1 MKFYEK
7 GEDMMAPCARKNEIL
22 SEKLVAETMVY
33 DKVSHRAHVLNQT
46 VALVWESADGRN
58 SIDEI
63 AQILH
68 RELGLPVD
76 RSVVL
81 LALQELS
88 ESGLLQEPVQAEA
101 GPEKLTRRQVAQR
114 MALAGASAALIPIVT
129 SVLAPTP
136 AMAASSIGQSK
147 AGNDLIDVAL
157 EAELDPNYYSNKTA
171 ETDLANAEAAYS
183 KGNYSSE
190 VSDLD
195 GVLKALGLPP
205 LS

>member
-1 MKFYEK
+1 MTI
-7 GEDMMAPCARKNEIL
+7 PCARKSEIL
-22 SEKLVAETMVY
+22 TQKLSEETMVY
-33 DKVSHRAHVLNQT
+33 DTISHRAHVLNQT

-68 RELGLPVD
+68 RQLGLPAD

-81 LALQELS
+81 LALEELS
-88 ESGLLQEPVQAEA
+88 ESGLLQEPVQAEV
-101 GPEKLTRRQVAQR
+101 GPERLTRRQVAQR
-114 MALAGASAALIPIVT
+114 LALAGASLALVPLVT

-136 AMAASSIGQSK
+136 AMAASSVSQSQ
-147 AGNDLIDVAL
+147 GETDLIDVDLDVVENAL
-157 EAELDPNYYSNKTA
+157 KYAGSPTA
-171 ETDLANAEAAYS
+171 QTDLANAITAFD
-183 KGNYSSE
+183 KGNYSTE

>member
-1 MKFYEK
+1 MTL
-7 GEDMMAPCARKNEIL
+7 PCARKNEIL
-22 SEKLVAETMVY
+22 STKLLSETMVY
-33 DKVSHRAHVLNQT
+33 DSVSHRAHVLNQT
-46 VALVWESADGRN
+46 VALVWESCDGRN

-68 RELGLPVD
+68 SKLGLPAD
-76 RSVVL
+76 RDVVL

-114 MALAGASAALIPIVT
+114 FALAGASLALVPLVT

-136 AMAASSIGQSK
+136 AMAQSAVGQK
-147 AGNDLIDVAL
+147 QAA
-157 EAELDPNYYSNKTA
+157 
-171 ETDLANAEAAYS
+171 TDLLEVTTDATEQQYLKQFLSNPSAEQDLVNAATAYS
-183 KGNYSSE
+183 KGNYSAE
-190 VSDLD
+190 VADLD

-205 LS
+205 L

>member
-1 MKFYEK
+1 MTL
-7 GEDMMAPCARKNEIL
+7 PCARKNQVL
-22 SEKLVAETMVY
+22 STKLLEETMVY
-33 DKVSHRAHVLNQT
+33 DQISHRAHVLNRT

-68 RELGLPVD
+68 RELGLPAD
-76 RSVVL
+76 REVVL

-101 GPEKLTRRQVAQR
+101 GHDRLTRRQVAQR
-114 MALAGASAALIPIVT
+114 LALAGASLALVPLVT

-136 AMAASSIGQSK
+136 AMAQSAISQK
-147 AGNDLIDVAL
+147 QAQTDLLQVAL
-157 EAELDPNYYSNKTA
+157 EAAQNPKNLNNKTIQ
-171 ETDLANAEAAYS
+171 TDLANAASDYS

-190 VSDLD
+190 IADLD

-205 LS
+205 L

>member
-1 MKFYEK
+1 MIV
-7 GEDMMAPCARKNEIL
+7 PCARKNEIL

-68 RELGLPVD
+68 RELGLPAD

-114 MALAGASAALIPIVT
+114 LTFAGASLALVPLVT

-136 AMAASSIGQSK
+136 AMAASTIGQSQG
-147 AGNDLIDVAL
+147 ATDLLDVGQDI
-157 EAELDPNYYSNKTA
+157 AENGLKFEDSSTA
-171 ETDLANAEAAYS
+171 QTDLANAITAYD
-183 KGNYSSE
+183 KGNYSAE

>member
-1 MKFYEK
+1 MTT
-7 GEDMMAPCARKNEIL
+7 PCARKNEIL
-22 SEKLVAETMVY
+22 STKLYEETMVY

-46 VALVWESADGRN
+46 LALVWESADGRN

-68 RELGLPVD
+68 RELGIPAD
-76 RSVVL
+76 RDVVL

-101 GPEKLTRRQVAQR
+101 GPERLTRRQVAQR
-114 MALAGASAALIPIVT
+114 FALAGASLALVPLVT

-136 AMAASSIGQSK
+136 AMAASTVGQSQ
-147 AGNDLIDVAL
+147 GEQDMVDLAEDL
-157 EAELDPNYYSNKTA
+157 ENPAYLKKFESSPTA
-171 ETDLANAEAAYS
+171 QTDLANAITAYD

-190 VSDLD
+190 VADLD

-205 LS
+205 L

>member
-1 MKFYEK
+1 MTT
-7 GEDMMAPCARKNEIL
+7 PCARRNEIL
-22 SEKLVAETMVY
+22 SEKLFEETMVY

-58 SIDEI
+58 SIDGI

-88 ESGLLQEPVQAEA
+88 ESGLLQEPLQAEA
-101 GPEKLTRRQVAQR
+101 GPERLTRRQVAQR
-114 MALAGASAALIPIVT
+114 LTLAGASLALVPLVT

-136 AMAASSIGQSK
+136 AMAQSSIGQSQ
-147 AGNDLIDVAL
+147 AQTDLIDVTEDA
-157 EAELDPNYYSNKTA
+157 
-171 ETDLANAEAAYS
+171 AEAKYLKEILSDPAAEQDLVNAATAYT
-183 KGNYSSE
+183 KGNYSAE

>member
-1 MKFYEK
+1 MTI
-7 GEDMMAPCARKNEIL
+7 PCARKSEIL
-22 SEKLVAETMVY
+22 TQKLSEETMVY
-33 DKVSHRAHVLNQT
+33 DTISHRAHVLNQT

-68 RELGLPVD
+68 RQLGLPAD

-81 LALQELS
+81 LALEELS
-88 ESGLLQEPVQAEA
+88 ESGLLQEPVQAEV
-101 GPEKLTRRQVAQR
+101 GPERLTRRQVAQR
-114 MALAGASAALIPIVT
+114 LALAGASLALVPLVT

-136 AMAASSIGQSK
+136 AMAVSSVSQSQ
-147 AGNDLIDVAL
+147 GETDLIDVDLDVVENAL
-157 EAELDPNYYSNKTA
+157 KYAGSPTA
-171 ETDLANAEAAYS
+171 QTDLANAITAFD
-183 KGNYSSE
+183 KGNYSTE

>member
-1 MKFYEK
+1 MTT
-7 GEDMMAPCARKNEIL
+7 PRARRNDIL
-22 SEKLVAETMVY
+22 AEKLVAETMVY
-33 DKVSHRAHVLNQT
+33 DKISHRAHVLNQT
-46 VALVWESADGRN
+46 VALVWESANGRN

-63 AQILH
+63 AEILH
-68 RELGLPVD
+68 RQLGLPAD

-88 ESGLLQEPVQAEA
+88 ESGLLEEPVQAEA
-101 GPEKLTRRQVAQR
+101 GPERLTRRQVAQR
-114 MALAGASAALIPIVT
+114 LALAGASLALVPLVT

-136 AMAASSIGQSK
+136 AMAASSVSQSQ
-147 AGNDLIDVAL
+147 G
-157 EAELDPNYYSNKTA
+157 
-171 ETDLANAEAAYS
+171 ETDLLDVSQDIAENFSKYENSPTAQADLENAVTALD

-205 LS
+205 L

>member
-1 MKFYEK
+1 MST
-7 GEDMMAPCARKNEIL
+7 PCARKNEIL
-22 SEKLVAETMVY
+22 STKLLSETMVY
-33 DKVSHRAHVLNQT
+33 DQVSHRAHVLNQT
-46 VALVWESADGRN
+46 VALVWESCDGKN

-88 ESGLLQEPVQAEA
+88 ESGLLQAPAQEEA
-101 GPEKLTRRQVAQR
+101 GTEKLTRRQVAQR
-114 MALAGASAALIPIVT
+114 FALAGASLALVPLVT

-136 AMAASSIGQSK
+136 AMAQSAISQK
-147 AGNDLIDVAL
+147 QAATDLLNVTTDA
-157 EAELDPNYYSNKTA
+157 AEQQYLKEFLSNPTA
-171 ETDLANAEAAYS
+171 EQDLVNAATAYS
-183 KGNYSSE
+183 KGNYSAE
-190 VSDLD
+190 VADLD

-205 LS
+205 L

>member
-1 MKFYEK
+1 MTT
-7 GEDMMAPCARKNEIL
+7 PSARKDEVL
-22 SEKLVAETMVY
+22 SQKLLEETMVY
-33 DKVSHRAHVLNQT
+33 DKINHRAHVLNKT

-68 RELGLPVD
+68 SQLGLPAD

-114 MALAGASAALIPIVT
+114 FALAGASLALVPLVT

-136 AMAASSIGQSK
+136 AMAQSSIGQK
-147 AGNDLIDVAL
+147 QAATDLLNVTADA
-157 EAELDPNYYSNKTA
+157 AEQQYLKEFLSNPTA
-171 ETDLANAEAAYS
+171 EQDLVNAATAYS
-183 KGNYSSE
+183 KGNYSAE
-190 VSDLD
+190 VTDLD

-205 LS
+205 L

>member
-1 MKFYEK
+1 MTT
-7 GEDMMAPCARKNEIL
+7 PCARRNEIV
-22 SEKLVAETMVY
+22 SAKLVADTMIY

-58 SIDEI
+58 SVDDI

-68 RELGLPVD
+68 RELGLPAD

-81 LALQELS
+81 LALQEL
-88 ESGLLQEPVQAEA
+88 EKSGLLQEPARAET
-101 GPEKLTRRQVAQR
+101 GPEGLTRRQVAQR
-114 MALAGASAALIPIVT
+114 LACAGASLALIPMVT

-136 AMAASSIGQSK
+136 AMAQSTISQSQ
-147 AGNDLIDVAL
+147 AQTDLINVGL
-157 EAELDPNYYSNKTA
+157 EAGKDPNFYTSKTA
-171 ETDLANAEAAYS
+171 ETDLVNATTAYGE
-183 KGNYSSE
+183 GNYSSE
-190 VSDLD
+190 VADLD